1 MMKLASVNNKQLC
14 LACCSNHSNRYIV
27 LDNNGKHGSAF
38 NCFTSFYNVTLV
50 DNSASYGTYICKPCK
65 AAIEQALRLE
75 EKLSAIRTRL
85 SSKVNYATSDENI
98 IITTETTDLH
108 QQVHSRTR
116 EISKHHV
123 AFKVTALQQQSFR
136 QRNKTCQTALK
147 NGSIRKVLLL
157 LYRNKTST
165 FVKVLQYIIG
175 KEVSKLSQ
183 QTVFRRNEFSEL
195 LAVQFKDIIG
205 VCKNLAPTLWSTLA
219 AATASYDTS
228 IKPIDNR
235 ILQAV
240 AILLYTRNRLLNVLQ
255 YALSMFL
262 YQNKVQKEGFFVLNK
277 LGITVSY
284 DAMQRKLNEAA
295 QQSAS
300 IIYTWKR
307 EVELNQARFFATCL
321 QCTELHVGLVT
332 HQILKYEYKLLRL

>member
-1 MMKLASVNNKQLC
+1 MIKLASVNDKQLC
-14 LACCSNHSNRYIV
+14 LACCCNHSNRYIV
-27 LDNNGKHGSAF
+27 LDSNGKNGSAF

-50 DNSASYGTYICKPCK
+50 DNTANYGTYVCIHCKK
-65 AAIEQALRLE
+65 AIEQALRLE
-75 EKLSAIRTRL
+75 EKLSALKTRL
-85 SSKVNYATSDENI
+85 SSKINYTTSDENVAHANG
-98 IITTETTDLH
+98 TTETIDLQ
-108 QQVHSRTR
+108 QQVYNMTR
-116 EISKHHV
+116 EISKHP
-123 AFKVTALQQQSFR
+123 VTSKATVSQQQSLR
-136 QRNKTCQTALK
+136 QRNKTCHTALK

-157 LYRNKTST
+157 LHRNKSST

-195 LAVQFKDIIG
+195 LRVQFKDIIG

-219 AATASYDTS
+219 AAAATANYDTS
-228 IKPIDNR
+228 IKPVDNR

-240 AILLYTRNRLLNVLQ
+240 AVLLYTRNRRLNVLQ

-262 YQNKVQKEGFFVLNK
+262 YQNKVQKEGLIVLNK

-307 EVELNQARFFATCL
+307 EVELNQASFFATRDCL
-321 QCTELHVGLVT
+321 QYNE
-332 HQILKYEYKLLRL
+332 

>member
-1 MMKLASVNNKQLC
+1 MKLASVNNKQLC

-38 NCFTSFYNVTLV
+38 KCFTSFYNVTLV
-50 DNSASYGTYICKPCK
+50 DNKANYGTYVCKHCK
-65 AAIEQALRLE
+65 EAIEQALRLE
-75 EKLSAIRTRL
+75 EKLSALKTRL
-85 SSKVNYATSDENI
+85 SSKINYTTCDENI
-98 IITTETTDLH
+98 ANANVTTETTDLQ
-108 QQVHSRTR
+108 QQVYNMTR
-116 EISKHHV
+116 EISKHPD
-123 AFKVTALQQQSFR
+123 AFEVTVSQQQSLR
-136 QRNKTCQTALK
+136 QRNKTCHTALK

-183 QTVFRRNEFSEL
+183 QAVFRRNEFSEL
-195 LAVQFKDIIG
+195 LTVQFKDIIG
-205 VCKNLAPTLWSTLA
+205 VCKNLAPTLWSTLATA

-255 YALSMFL
+255 HALGMFL

-307 EVELNQARFFATCL
+307 EVELNQARFFCYVIAYSALSSIVPT
-321 QCTELHVGLVT
+321 
-332 HQILKYEYKLLRL
+332 KY